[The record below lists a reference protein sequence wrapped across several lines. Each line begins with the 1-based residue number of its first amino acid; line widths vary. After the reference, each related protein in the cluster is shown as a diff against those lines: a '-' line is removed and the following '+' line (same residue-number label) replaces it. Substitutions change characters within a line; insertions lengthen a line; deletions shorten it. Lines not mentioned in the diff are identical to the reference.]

1 MRHTGL
7 DPVRAECTPSKG
19 CYAEREMRTR
29 TLLVSLPLVL
39 CAWGLLL
46 AQKPWR
52 EYPGEDRVPTPPD
65 WNVPHEWV
73 TARLMWRNLGG
84 RFIGGFGGWTTD
96 YPGGDSNLIEG
107 VRRLTRIDVRSVEQP
122 VELDGSDDVYNWP
135 FLYAVEVGRWT
146 FNEQEAA
153 QLRDFLLRGGFLM
166 VDDFHGSVEWQIFV
180 DGIQTV
186 FPDRAI
192 EDLPVGDPIFH
203 MLGDVDLRIQ
213 VPGWAAL
220 RFGQT
225 YERDGITPRWRGI
238 RDDKGRVMVAICHN
252 MDLGDAWEY
261 SDDPSY
267 PAEFASNA
275 HKVLV
280 NYATYD
286 LTH

>member
-1 MRHTGL
+1 MRL
-7 DPVRAECTPSKG
+7 
-19 CYAEREMRTR
+19 RTVLLSI
-29 TLLVSLPLVL
+29 LLVLS
-39 CAWGLLL
+39 AWGVLL

-65 WNVPHEWV
+65 YNVPHEWV
-73 TARLMWRNLGG
+73 TARLMWRNSG
-84 RFIGGFGGWTTD
+84 RMLGGFGGWATD
-96 YPGGDSNLIEG
+96 YPGGDRNLIEG

-135 FLYAVEVGRWT
+135 FLYAVEVGRWALSD
-146 FNEQEAA
+146 EEAA
-153 QLRDFLLRGGFLM
+153 QMRDFLLRGGFLM
-166 VDDFHGSVEWQIFV
+166 VDDFHGSQEWEGFA
-180 DGIQTV
+180 DGMNLV

-192 EDLPVGDPIFH
+192 EDLPAAEQIFH

-213 VPGWAAL
+213 VPGVVSL
-220 RFGQT
+220 GRGG

-238 RDDKGRVMVAICHN
+238 RDDHGRVMVAICHN

-261 SDDPSY
+261 SNDPRY
-267 PAEFASNA
+267 PAEFASTA

>member
-1 MRHTGL
+1 MR
-7 DPVRAECTPSKG
+7 P
-19 CYAEREMRTR
+19 RTI
-29 TLLVSLPLVL
+29 LLSLLL
-39 CAWGLLL
+39 ALSAWGLLL

-52 EYPGEDRVPTPPD
+52 EYPGEDRVPTPRD
-65 WNVPHEWV
+65 WNVPHDWS
-73 TARLMWRNLGG
+73 TARLMWRNSG
-84 RFIGGFGGWTTD
+84 RSFGGFGGWTTD
-96 YPGGDSNLIEG
+96 YPGGDRNLIEG

-122 VELDGSDDVYNWP
+122 VALDGSDDVYNWP

-146 FNEQEAA
+146 FDEREAE
-153 QLRDFLLRGGFLM
+153 QLRNYLLRGGFLM
-166 VDDFHGSVEWQIFV
+166 VDDFHGSQEWANFVE
-180 DGIQTV
+180 GIQMV

-192 EDLPVGDPIFH
+192 EDLPSGEPIFH

-213 VPGWAAL
+213 VPGLAAL

-238 RDDKGRVMVAICHN
+238 RDDKGRVLVAICHN

-261 SDDPSY
+261 SDNPNY